1 MPMEML
7 ALPGWPGKAYP
18 KHTTPVNCSQAKL
31 VWALCKRQ
39 KLLKIH
45 LESKLPKPSESFS
58 QTHHGLISL
67 CFSLSLCLCVSF
79 CLSLC
84 LSVCLFLSLSL
95 FVSVCLL
102 VYLCLSVCLSLGVY
116 LSVSLYLFV
125 CLSLSVNKSLLC
137 RPIET
142 LKQIASTYVHI
153 SVNKRLL
160 RNQWLEREGHSASV
174 THEML
179 IDLKSRTLTFH
190 ASCGPINVLRG
201 ILSSV

>member
-1 MPMEML
+1 M
-7 ALPGWPGKAYP
+7 
-18 KHTTPVNCSQAKL
+18 
-31 VWALCKRQ
+31 VWYRYA
-39 KLLKIH
+39 
-45 LESKLPKPSESFS
+45 
-58 QTHHGLISL
+58 
-67 CFSLSLCLCVSF
+67 SLCLCVFVS
-79 CLSLC
+79 LSLSVIVSLC
-84 LSVCLFLSLSL
+84 LSISVSVSL
-95 FVSVCLL
+95 SVCLL

-116 LSVSLYLFV
+116 MSVSLCLFV